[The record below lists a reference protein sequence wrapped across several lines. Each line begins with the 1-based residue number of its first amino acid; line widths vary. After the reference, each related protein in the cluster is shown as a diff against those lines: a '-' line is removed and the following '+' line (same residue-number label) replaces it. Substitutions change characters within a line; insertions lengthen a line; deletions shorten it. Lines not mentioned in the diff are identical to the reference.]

1 MPAQTAAF
9 RTASP
14 EHGWSL
20 DNLTNDTRPVD
31 GLVHKYYDAVQMSVT
46 NILGGFENL
55 LLLAI
60 LRLGDRAYGVTI
72 RLELLDSAGRDVAVG
87 AIYTGLDRLQ
97 QKGFVTSWN
106 GEPTRERGGRA
117 KKFYRVTPSGKQAL
131 KETHRAL
138 RQLAAGL
145 EELSHYV

>member
-1 MPAQTAAF
+1 
-9 RTASP
+9 
-14 EHGWSL
+14 
-20 DNLTNDTRPVD
+20 
-31 GLVHKYYDAVQMSVT
+31 MSVT

-131 KETHRAL
+131 IETHRAL

>member
-1 MPAQTAAF
+1 
-9 RTASP
+9 
-14 EHGWSL
+14 
-20 DNLTNDTRPVD
+20 
-31 GLVHKYYDAVQMSVT
+31 MSGT

-97 QKGFVTSWN
+97 QKDSWSRN

-117 KKFYRVTPSGKQAL
+117 KKFYRVTSGGKQAL

-145 EELSHYV
+145 EEFTLCLKFKPLQLSRWECSVSLQLDLTFRRSSGT

>member
-1 MPAQTAAF
+1 
-9 RTASP
+9 
-14 EHGWSL
+14 
-20 DNLTNDTRPVD
+20 
-31 GLVHKYYDAVQMSVT
+31 MSVS
-46 NILGGFENL
+46 NILGGFEHL

-72 RLELLDSAGRDVAVG
+72 RRELLDSAGRDVAVG

-97 QKGFVTSWN
+97 QKGFVASWD

-117 KKFYRVTPSGKQAL
+117 KKFYRLTPGGKQAL
-131 KETHRAL
+131 KETHRAI

>member
-1 MPAQTAAF
+1 MAT
-9 RTASP
+9 S
-14 EHGWSL
+14 
-20 DNLTNDTRPVD
+20 
-31 GLVHKYYDAVQMSVT
+31 

-60 LRLGDRAYGVTI
+60 LRLGERAYGVTI
-72 RLELLDSAGRDVAVG
+72 RLELLDVAGRDVAVG

-97 QKGFVTSWN
+97 QKGFVESWN
-106 GEPTRERGGRA
+106 GEPTSERGGRA
-117 KKFYRVTPSGKQAL
+117 KKFYRVTPAGKQAL

-138 RQLAAGL
+138 QQLAAGL